1 MKLMLIGFGV
11 VGQGL
16 VEILHDKKETLE
28 AQHGF
33 SPQVVGVATGSR
45 GFLYN
50 AKGLSLSTLLDVGR
64 GSLADYPDEE
74 GLERD
79 FSDASDLIQGR
90 GADVLVEISPTNID
104 TAMPATKHF
113 QMAIATKKHIVTA
126 NKGPVAVG
134 FSQLMQQAKDAGV
147 HIRYEATLMAGTPAI
162 NTGAEALAG
171 SGIKAVRGIVNG
183 TTNYILTQMEAGLAY
198 EDALK
203 KAQELGYAETD
214 PTADV
219 EGLDAAAKV
228 LIMMGA
234 FFGKDASLKELD
246 VTGITG
252 ISAADIAEAKE
263 AGERYKLIAEATVT
277 GGRVMP
283 MRLPLSDPL
292 AQVSS
297 ATNALTFSTELMG
310 DVTVIGAGAGQKET
324 GFALLSDL
332 LALHRTITTR

>member
-1 MKLMLIGFGV
+1 MKIMLIGFGV

-16 VEILHDKKETLE
+16 VDILHDKKDAL
-28 AQHGF
+28 ASQYGF
-33 SPQVVGVATGSR
+33 TPQVVGVATGSR
-45 GFLYN
+45 GYLYN
-50 AKGLSLSTLLDVGR
+50 PQGLSLSALSHVGS
-64 GSLADYPDEE
+64 GNLSAYPDEA

-79 FSDASDLIQGR
+79 FSDAVDLIQGR
-90 GADVLVEISPTNID
+90 GADVMVEISPTNIE
-104 TAMPATKHF
+104 TAMPAAKHF

-134 FSQLMQQAKDAGV
+134 FSQLMERAKDAGV

-162 NTGAEALAG
+162 NAGTEALAG
-171 SGIKAVRGIVNG
+171 SGIQAVRGIVNG
-183 TTNYILTQMEAGLAY
+183 TTNYILTQMEAGLTY
-198 EDALK
+198 EDALQ

-234 FFGKDASLKELD
+234 FFGKDATLSDLD

-252 ISAADIAEAKE
+252 ISAQDITDATN
-263 AGERYKLIAEATVT
+263 AGERYKLIAEATAE
-277 GGRVMP
+277 GGSVMP
-283 MRLPLSDPL
+283 VRLPLSDPL
-292 AQVSS
+292 AQVSG

-310 DVTVIGAGAGQKET
+310 DVTIMGAGAGKNET

-332 LALHRTITTR
+332 LALHRASV